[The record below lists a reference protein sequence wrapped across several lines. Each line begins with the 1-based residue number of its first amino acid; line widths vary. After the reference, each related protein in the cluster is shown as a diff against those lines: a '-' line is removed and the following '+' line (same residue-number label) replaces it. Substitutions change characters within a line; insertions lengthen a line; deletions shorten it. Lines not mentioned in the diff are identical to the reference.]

1 MAASPTYH
9 HGSLRDAVLE
19 TARAMIAETGASA
32 LSLRALAREIGVTHA
47 AIYRH
52 FPDRRAVL
60 AALATDAL
68 LVLAQR
74 QRAILTRG
82 RDPVATVVRLGVDY
96 LHFALEDPPRFR
108 LAFSSEF
115 SSKQAY
121 PTLRAAADAA
131 EASAVD
137 AVQRVAA
144 QGLLPAAA
152 VRDRAVAL
160 WALVH
165 GTAVLTLDGLL
176 SEGALSVEQGHVA
189 AVERMLRDAIRR
201 SVGV

>member
-1 MAASPTYH
+1 
-9 HGSLRDAVLE
+9 
-19 TARAMIAETGASA
+19 MIAETGASA